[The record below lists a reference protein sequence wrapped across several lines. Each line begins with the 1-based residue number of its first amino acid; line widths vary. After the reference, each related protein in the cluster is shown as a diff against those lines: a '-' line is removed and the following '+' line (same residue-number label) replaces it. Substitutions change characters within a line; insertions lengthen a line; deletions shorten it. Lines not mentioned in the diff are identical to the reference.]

1 MTAGSADPRV
11 VKRVARARRRF
22 VFVNWGNVAHFA
34 ETMAAAL
41 GAEAFPRDPSVLLPR
56 AGVEV
61 VRVASPERAAWYRG
75 GPRRRIE
82 VADNLAR
89 GTAAYAIWRA
99 WFGGLMHPPS
109 LAGEPAAGLQL
120 APTEVKLARLSARFA
135 AHVLMPEARVNEQAQ
150 RLRRNPEQMPEILAE
165 WFGVSRAAMRRR
177 LAELD
182 LLPIRP
188 PYSRRQEVR

>member
-22 VFVNWGNVAHFA
+22 AFVNWSNVAHFA

-41 GAEAFPRDPSVLLPR
+41 GAEAFPRDPSRLLPR

-61 VRVASPERAAWYRG
+61 VRVASPERGAWRRG
-75 GPRRRIE
+75 PARIE
-82 VADNLAR
+82 VSDRLGR

-99 WFGGLMHPPS
+99 WFGGLLPPPS
-109 LAGEPAAGLQL
+109 LAGEPAPGLQL

-150 RLRRNPEQMPEILAE
+150 RLRGNPEQMPEILAE